1 MDEFKVKVGQVRSAS
16 TESKQMANELSGIQS
31 ELYGVKSRIS
41 FQISHRERID
51 RRLAMQGQAL
61 ESEKK
66 KMDRIASALS
76 DIADQYEKTEK
87 ELCGEKAGSSFADV
101 IRVVDN
107 FIFPGLF
114 PITPYPVIPGILNL
128 VFPNQKFFPVIGMG
142 GNLVPNTVQSLVDA
156 VLNGQT
162 GDSGEGEPDDGKLK
176 PVAEFKADTGEL
188 GDAASGLDDKISK
201 FKDDHSKDLKS
212 SKKEYDRATHT
223 WSTIDENDQNA
234 VDQFDEG
241 LKKGKMEAAV
251 KAGISGTAA
260 VSAWSKE
267 LNVEGKLGHASAKV
281 DIGKAEATA
290 EGYAGLY
297 QRDPVTGKFEFKP
310 GIGGSIGAS
319 VTAFTAEEEA
329 MLGGD
334 MLGVYVKS
342 SQTAGKIEGKIEG
355 SIGLYDEKGKLNP
368 SAYVGGSLEAIGG
381 EITGQVGGKILGTDV
396 GVSGSLN
403 YGIGGHLDAGF
414 HDGKL
419 SLDVGATLGVG
430 ASVKLEVDVGG
441 TVKTVCDGAKAAWN
455 GLKKLKF
462 W

>member
-1 MDEFKVKVGQVRSAS
+1 MDEFKVKIGQVRSAS

-51 RRLAMQGQAL
+51 RRLTMQGQAL

-66 KMDRIASALS
+66 KMDQIASALS

-87 ELCGEKAGSSFADV
+87 ELCGEKASFSFADV
-101 IRVVDN
+101 IRLADD
-107 FIFPGLF
+107 FAFPDLL
-114 PITPYPVIPGILNL
+114 PIPPYPVIPGILNL
-128 VFPNQKFFPVIGMG
+128 VLPNIQKFFPVIEVDEDRVSNM
-142 GNLVPNTVQSLVDA
+142 VQSLVDT
-156 VLNGQT
+156 VLTGQSSDSEEDESDNG
-162 GDSGEGEPDDGKLK
+162 KIK
-176 PVAEFKADTGEL
+176 PIAEFKADTGEL
-188 GDAASGLDDKISK
+188 GDVTKELDDKISK

-212 SKKEYDRATHT
+212 SKKEYDRATNT

-251 KAGISGTAA
+251 KAGIGT
-260 VSAWSKE
+260 S
-267 LNVEGKLGHASAKV
+267 ASASLWDWESKGGHV
-281 DIGKAEATA
+281 KAYAGKAEGKI

-297 QRDPVTGKFEFKP
+297 QRDPNTGEFEFKP
-310 GIGGSIGAS
+310 GIGGSIGGS

-334 MLGVYVKS
+334 MLGVYAKS
-342 SQTAGKIEGKIEG
+342 SQTVGRLGGNVEG
-355 SIGLYDEKGKLNP
+355 SIGLYDETGKLNP
-368 SAYVGGSLEAIGG
+368 SAYVGGSLEAIAG
-381 EITGQVGGKILGTDV
+381 EITGSAGAKILGTDV

-403 YGIGGHLDAGF
+403 YGVGAHANVGF
-414 HDGKL
+414 HDGKV

-430 ASVKLEVDVGG
+430 ASVKLEIDVGG
-441 TVKTVCDGAKAAWN
+441 TVEAVCDVAKAAWDD
-455 GLKKLKF
+455 LQKWKF